1 MGIRHDAREW
11 ALQFLFQSEFNQ
23 AESLDKGFELFWG
36 HVEDPAPAD
45 GKDPSRVNPK
55 GRRFTEELVRGVI
68 AHHPDIDPL
77 IAKYADNWGIDRMGT
92 VDRNAMRIAVYEM
105 LYRDD
110 IPPVVSI
117 NEAVDLAKSYSSV
130 ESGKFV
136 NGILDRIRKGLDRP
150 AREPKDAKKTG
161 QPDAPVETAPAA
173 EIAPEAETAPAAE
186 AAPVAETAPAAEA
199 APAAETAPEAKT
211 VPAAKPESP
220 MESGASD

>member
-23 AESLDKGFELFWG
+23 ADSLDKGFDLFWK
-36 HVEDPAPAD
+36 HIQDPAAAD
-45 GKDPSRVNPK
+45 GKGKGPPLNGKARV
-55 GRRFTEELVRGVI
+55 FTEELVRGVI

-77 IAKYADNWGIDRMGT
+77 IARYADNWGIDRMGT
-92 VDRNAMRIAVYEM
+92 VDRNAMRIAVFEM

-136 NGILDRIRKGLDRP
+136 NGILDRIRKNLDRSARDRKPP
-150 AREPKDAKKTG
+150 ATSA
-161 QPDAPVETAPAA
+161 
-173 EIAPEAETAPAAE
+173 APETQDPSS
-186 AAPVAETAPAAEA
+186 
-199 APAAETAPEAKT
+199 AK
-211 VPAAKPESP
+211 E
-220 MESGASD
+220 ME